1 MPARKL
7 FARQKPYVSQKRRQ
21 FRRAVD
27 STKRGIIAS
36 PLKSPPTA
44 ISALSFYQPHREA
57 LPLTSTATMDA
68 TTSPSNALAET
79 ENPVSHIEGGD
90 SALQPLKK
98 TKKIIR
104 RRKKPAR
111 VQVDPATV
119 KSEPPPQT
127 GELWNIWYS
136 KWSGGDSQDKHGLDQ
151 PAPHRCNVAR
161 DSGYTK
167 ADQVPGSYFCL
178 YFSKGQCWKGPA
190 CEYLHRIPTIHDHFN
205 PSVDAFGRD
214 KHQDYR

>member
-1 MPARKL
+1 
-7 FARQKPYVSQKRRQ
+7 
-21 FRRAVD
+21 
-27 STKRGIIAS
+27 
-36 PLKSPPTA
+36 
-44 ISALSFYQPHREA
+44 
-57 LPLTSTATMDA
+57 MD
-68 TTSPSNALAET
+68 TTTEPSNAVAELDNTKAHT
-79 ENPVSHIEGGD
+79 EGD
-90 SALQPLKK
+90 EQALQPVKK

-111 VQVDPATV
+111 VQVDPSTV
-119 KSEPPPQT
+119 KSEPPAQT

-136 KWSGGDSQDKHGLDQ
+136 KWSGGDSHDKHGLDQ
-151 PAPHRCNVAR
+151 PAPSRCSVAG

-167 ADQVPGSYFCL
+167 ADQIPGSYFCL

-190 CEYLHRIPTIHDHFN
+190 CEYLHRIPTIHDLFN

>member
-1 MPARKL
+1 
-7 FARQKPYVSQKRRQ
+7 
-21 FRRAVD
+21 
-27 STKRGIIAS
+27 
-36 PLKSPPTA
+36 
-44 ISALSFYQPHREA
+44 
-57 LPLTSTATMDA
+57 MD
-68 TTSPSNALAET
+68 TTTEPSNAVAELENTQPPT
-79 ENPVSHIEGGD
+79 ETGD
-90 SALQPLKK
+90 QALQPVKK

-111 VQVDPATV
+111 VQVDPSTV
-119 KSEPPPQT
+119 KSEPPAQT

-151 PAPHRCNVAR
+151 PAPSRCNVAN